1 MPRRF
6 LSLLAPLLLLG
17 VLTHN
22 SEPPQGPLAGRRIC
36 LDPGHDLATVPGA
49 AARDA
54 SGRIVYNEHDLT
66 QQVALRARELLQA
79 QGAEVCLTRT
89 DEGDLQLLPYD
100 FNGNGATR
108 RAEDIA
114 EWTQPRIDWMN
125 QAGAEIV
132 LSIHFNGH
140 PNPAISGSEVY
151 YSDTG
156 PYQGNNWYL
165 SQSVL
170 THLLSAINAAGY
182 DPINRGLHSDAY
194 KTDYLRYAHI
204 YGQPSNCA
212 DCKRLF
218 TLGNNPMSAN
228 GGAWQAG
235 ALAEVLFFSNPSDVA
250 FLMRP
255 DAVEVIAQGLTA
267 GMIDYATNVQPLPR

>member
-1 MPRRF
+1 MHRSLALFVPVVF
-6 LSLLAPLLLLG
+6 LSALITDP
-17 VLTHN
+17 
-22 SEPPQGPLAGRRIC
+22 EPVPGTLAGHRIC

-54 SGRIVYNEHDLT
+54 SGRLVYNEHDLT
-66 QQVALRARELLQA
+66 QQVALRVREILQA

-89 DEGDLQLLPYD
+89 DDGDLQIPPYD
-100 FNGNGATR
+100 FNGNGGTR

-125 QAGAEIV
+125 QFGAEIV

-140 PNPAISGSEVY
+140 PNPAISGTEVY

-156 PYQGNNWYL
+156 PYQDNNWSL

-170 THLLSAINAAGY
+170 GHLLTAITAAGY
-182 DPINRGLHSDAY
+182 EPVNRGLHSDAY
-194 KTDYLRYAHI
+194 KTDYLRYAHL
-204 YGQPSNCA
+204 YGQGPGCA
-212 DCKRLF
+212 DCRRLF
-218 TLGNNPMSAN
+218 TLGSNPMSAN
-228 GGAWQAG
+228 RGAWQAG
-235 ALAEVLFFSNPSDVA
+235 ALVEVLFFSNPEDVA

-255 DAVEVIAQGLTA
+255 DAVEVIAQGLA
-267 GMIDYATNVQPLPR
+267 GGLTEYATNVRPLPR

>member
-1 MPRRF
+1 MPRF
-6 LSLLAPLLLLG
+6 LSLLVPF
-17 VLTHN
+17 VLVSALVHN
-22 SEPPQGPLAGRRIC
+22 PEPPQDPLAGRRIC

-54 SGRIVYNEHDLT
+54 GGRAVYNEHDLT
-66 QQVALRARELLQA
+66 QQVALRVRELLQA

-89 DEGDLQLLPYD
+89 DEGDLQSPPYD

-125 QAGAEIV
+125 QFGAEIV

-140 PNPAISGSEVY
+140 PNPAISGTEVY

-156 PYQGNNWYL
+156 PYQDNNWYL

-170 THLLSAINAAGY
+170 THLLSALNAAGY
-182 DPINRGLHSDAY
+182 EPVNRGLHSDAY
-194 KTDYLRYAHI
+194 KTDYLRYAHL
-204 YGQPSNCA
+204 YGQGPGCA
-212 DCKRLF
+212 DCNRLF

-228 GGAWQAG
+228 KGTWQAG
-235 ALAEVLFFSNPSDVA
+235 ALVEVLFFSNPADVA

-267 GMIDYATNVQPLPR
+267 GIIAYALGY